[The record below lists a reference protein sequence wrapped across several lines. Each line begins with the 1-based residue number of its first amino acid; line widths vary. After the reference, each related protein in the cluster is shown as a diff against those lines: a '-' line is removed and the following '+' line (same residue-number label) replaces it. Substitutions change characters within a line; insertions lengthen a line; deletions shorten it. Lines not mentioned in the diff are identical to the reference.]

1 MEDKIKTNCVNCLK
15 LILAKS
21 KNKKYCSECK
31 KIINQNNRDK
41 YNKVYLKSKKF
52 KDYCKIR
59 SKVLIKLKNN
69 HLEEYNKL
77 FEKIKNGYNT
87 INPSQKI
94 WLESQEN
101 IGKMIE
107 QNHKKWKKNGRR

>member
-31 KIINQNNRDK
+31 KIINQNN
-41 YNKVYLKSKKF
+41 S
-52 KDYCKIR
+52 KIR

>member
-31 KIINQNNRDK
+31 KIINQNNRD
-41 YNKVYLKSKKF
+41 
-52 KDYCKIR
+52 YCKIR

-69 HLEEYNKL
+69 HLEEYNEL

-107 QNHKKWKKNGRR
+107 QNHKKWKKHNLTNSNY